1 MEMQDGSSG
10 SGQSS
15 VRESLDCSGEDSE
28 ESTSDAEDGERCA
41 AGARAGVKAPRKRS
55 LHRQA
60 TKLRQARRNKT
71 ITRLVM
77 DQEHTYGFALW
88 QDCLGV
94 DHACGPLAYRDEV
107 VRGLVDIL
115 SKMRMHADAQGED
128 PDADVFRCPED
139 AVSGRLGKEDLVKI
153 MRFLEWFKVAQKWK
167 DRAVPDHM
175 SKYSNGEWFAP
186 VVKVPAARKGVWDQQ
201 GEALQLWKD
210 NARAL
215 LDMTAWSKDT
225 SGAVQDSHRMS
236 IRDIF
241 SVRGRD
247 LKSTST
253 IKLVACLGIWL
264 NWHHPGG
271 FVNFVVLN
279 PNTRL

>member
-1 MEMQDGSSG
+1 
-10 SGQSS
+10 
-15 VRESLDCSGEDSE
+15 
-28 ESTSDAEDGERCA
+28 
-41 AGARAGVKAPRKRS
+41 
-55 LHRQA
+55 
-60 TKLRQARRNKT
+60 
-71 ITRLVM
+71 M

-88 QDCLGV
+88 QDRLGV
-94 DHACGPLAYRDEV
+94 DHACGPLAYRDQV

-128 PDADVFRCPED
+128 PDSDVFRCPED
-139 AVSGRLGKEDLVKI
+139 AVSGRLGQADLVKI
-153 MRFLEWFKVAQKWK
+153 MRFLEWFEVAQKWK
-167 DRAVPDHM
+167 DRVVPDHM

-186 VVKVPAARKGVWDQQ
+186 VVKVPAARKGVWDKQ
-201 GEALQLWKD
+201 GQALQLWKD

-215 LDMTAWSKDT
+215 LDMTAWSEDT
-225 SGAVQDSHRMS
+225 SGAVQDSQRMR

-241 SVRGRD
+241 SVSGRD
-247 LKSTST
+247 LAYTST